1 MHADCVRRKTFNG
14 LAGTFGYVGGIWLSG
29 ALGVAWQ
36 VLAASLLT
44 SFRRL
49 VRYVSPMCLSCKPNQ
64 RSFTMK
70 LFFAQFFYS
79 IYTIEF
85 PLINYEFSITVWIFF
100 FMYIKLCFVRSIW
113 PNFVWSNWPNLTN
126 LVNWPNTVKLTVFV
140 NTVKRLKKVL
150 NKVFF

>member
-1 MHADCVRRKTFNG
+1 MLIMHADCVRRKTFNG

-100 FMYIKLCFVRSIW
+100 SCTLNFVLSGQFDQTLFGQIDQIW
-113 PNFVWSNWPNLTN
+113 PIWSIDQIRSNWPYLSIRS
-126 LVNWPNTVKLTVFV
+126 KD
-140 NTVKRLKKVL
+140 
-150 NKVFF
+150 

>member
-70 LFFAQFFYS
+70 LFFAQFFLQYLYNRIS
-79 IYTIEF
+79 VNKLRMF
-85 PLINYEFSITVWIFF
+85 NDFSLFVFKHQWQFEYF
-100 FMYIKLCFVRSIW
+100 FMYNKLCFIRY
-113 PNFVWSNWPNLTN
+113 TN
-126 LVNWPNTVKLTVFV
+126 V
-140 NTVKRLKKVL
+140 NTVKRLKKFL
-150 NKVFF
+150 TN